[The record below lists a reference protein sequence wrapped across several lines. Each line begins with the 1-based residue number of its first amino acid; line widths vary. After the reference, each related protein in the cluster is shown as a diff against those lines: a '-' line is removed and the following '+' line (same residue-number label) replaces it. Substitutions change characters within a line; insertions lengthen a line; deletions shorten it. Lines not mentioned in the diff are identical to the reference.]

1 MRPPTL
7 RLLLLHVLH
16 PLVVTLPPRSYWPTD
31 LYDVN
36 PSFGTPGDLQH
47 VLQQLADQGMKHIL
61 DVVMNHVGY
70 GSSVFLPAF
79 NPFSD
84 PSNFHNCTLAGG
96 RGPPRQGT
104 GWGRAG

>member
-84 PSNFHNCTLAGG
+84 PSYFHNCTLAGG
-96 RGPPRQGT
+96 WGPPRQGI
-104 GWGRAG
+104 